1 MTTPTTSSLTS
12 LQDWIGLKDR
22 ISVPEAMWIDG
33 AWDQASGRTLP
44 LISPR
49 DGSVVANVTSAD
61 AADVDRA
68 VRSARRVF
76 ERGTWSRLEPR
87 QRGEVLIRWAE
98 LMDEHRDELALLLAL
113 EMGKPVTVAWN
124 IELRTAINTVRWY
137 GELVDKLYDESPR
150 GRNGAVALVTREPLG
165 VVGAIT
171 PWNFPMT
178 LAMFKIPAA
187 LAAGNSVVVKPATQ
201 TPLSLLRVAEL
212 SAEAGLPAGVLQ
224 VVTGSGSTVGSAIA
238 LHNDVAALTF
248 TGSTEIG
255 KKLLT
260 YAGESNA
267 KPVSLELGGKSPNIV
282 FPDAPDLD
290 EAAAMA
296 AWAISFNSGQM
307 CTAASRL
314 VVHEEIRDDF
324 VARVIKH
331 LDAHVIGDPL
341 DPATTMGPL
350 AYAGH
355 RDDVVDEIRKGIADG
370 ATLVAGS
377 DEKREDGLYVAPA
390 VFTDV
395 DPDSRLAQHE
405 IFGPVLSVL
414 TFATEEEAIAI
425 ANNSDYGLGSAIWTS
440 DLSRAHRLSRQIDA
454 GMVWVN
460 CYEEGDTSVPFG
472 GHKLSGH
479 GADRSVHG
487 LEKYTSLK
495 TTWIDLGATS

>member
-1 MTTPTTSSLTS
+1 MTTRTSTLTT
-12 LQDWIGLKDR
+12 LQDWIDLR
-22 ISVPEAMWIDG
+22 ERTSLPEAMWIDG
-33 AWDQASGRTLP
+33 AWDKGSGATLP
-44 LISPR
+44 LTSPR
-49 DGSVVANVTSAD
+49 DGAVIAHVASAD
-61 AADVDRA
+61 TSDVDRA
-68 VRSARRVF
+68 VRGARHAF
-76 ERGTWSRLEPR
+76 ESGVWSRIEPR
-87 QRGEVLIRWAE
+87 ERADVLIRWAD
-98 LMDEHRDELALLLAL
+98 LLDQHRDELALLVCL

-124 IELRTAINTVRWY
+124 VELRTAINTVRWY
-137 GELVDKLYDESPR
+137 GELADKLYDESPR
-150 GRNGAVALVTREPLG
+150 GRNGSVALVTREPLG

-178 LAMFKIPAA
+178 LSMFKIPAA

-201 TPLSLLRVAEL
+201 TPLSLLRAAEL

-224 VVTGSGSTVGSAIA
+224 VVTGSGTTVGSALA
-238 LHNDVAALTF
+238 LHNDVATLTF
-248 TGSTEIG
+248 TGSTEVG

-267 KPVSLELGGKSPNIV
+267 KPVWLELGGKSPNIV

-290 EAAAMA
+290 QAAATA

-314 VVHEEIRDDF
+314 VVHEEIKDDF
-324 VARVIKH
+324 VARVVKN
-331 LDAHVIGDPL
+331 LEQHVIGDPL

-370 ATLVAGS
+370 ATLVTGS
-377 DEKREDGLYVAPA
+377 DEKREDGLFVGPA

-414 TFATEEEAIAI
+414 TFSTEEEAIAI

-454 GMVWVN
+454 GLVWVN
-460 CYEEGDTSVPFG
+460 CYEEGDSSVPFG

-487 LEKYTSLK
+487 LEKYTALK
-495 TTWIDLGATS
+495 TTWIDLGTTS

>member
-1 MTTPTTSSLTS
+1 MSTPRASSLTS
-12 LQDWIGLKDR
+12 LQDWLDLR
-22 ISVPEAMWIDG
+22 ARTTLPEAMWIEG
-33 AWDQASGRTLP
+33 AWDQGSGRTLP
-44 LISPR
+44 LTSPR
-49 DGSVVANVTSAD
+49 DRSVVADVAGAD

-68 VRSARRVF
+68 VQGARRAF
-76 ERGTWSRLEPR
+76 ERGAWSRLEPR
-87 QRGEVLIRWAE
+87 ERGEVLIRWAD
-98 LMDEHRDELALLLAL
+98 LLDQHRDELALLLSL
-113 EMGKPVTVAWN
+113 EMGKPVSVAWN
-124 IELRTAINTVRWY
+124 VELRTAINTIRWY

-150 GRNGAVALVTREPLG
+150 GRHGAVALVTREPLG

-178 LAMFKIPAA
+178 LSMFKIPAA
-187 LAAGNSVVVKPATQ
+187 LAAGNSMVVKPATQ
-201 TPLSLLRVAEL
+201 TPLSLLRAAEL

-224 VVTGSGSTVGSAIA
+224 VVTGSGSTVGSALA

-290 EAAAMA
+290 EAARMA

-307 CTAASRL
+307 CTAGSRL
-314 VVHEEIRDDF
+314 VIHEDIREDF
-324 VARVIKH
+324 VARVVKH
-331 LDAHVIGDPL
+331 LEAHVVGDPL

-355 RDDVVDEIRKGIADG
+355 RDDVVDEIRKGIAEG
-370 ATLVAGS
+370 ATLVMGT
-377 DEKREDGLYVAPA
+377 DEKREDGLYVEPV

-395 DPDSRLAQHE
+395 DPESRLAQHE

-414 TFATEEEAIAI
+414 TFSTEEEAIAI

-454 GMVWVN
+454 GLVWVN
-460 CYEEGDTSVPFG
+460 CYEEGDSSVPFG

-487 LEKYTSLK
+487 LEKYTTLK
-495 TTWIDLGATS
+495 TTWIELD

>member
-1 MTTPTTSSLTS
+1 
-12 LQDWIGLKDR
+12 
-22 ISVPEAMWIDG
+22 
-33 AWDQASGRTLP
+33 
-44 LISPR
+44 
-49 DGSVVANVTSAD
+49 
-61 AADVDRA
+61 
-68 VRSARRVF
+68 
-76 ERGTWSRLEPR
+76 
-87 QRGEVLIRWAE
+87 
-98 LMDEHRDELALLLAL
+98 
-113 EMGKPVTVAWN
+113 
-124 IELRTAINTVRWY
+124 
-137 GELVDKLYDESPR
+137 
-150 GRNGAVALVTREPLG
+150 VTREPLG

-201 TPLSLLRVAEL
+201 TPLSLLRAAEL
-212 SAEAGLPAGVLQ
+212 SALAGLPAGALQ
-224 VVTGSGSTVGSAIA
+224 VVTGSGSVVGSALA
-238 LHNDVAALTF
+238 RHRDVATLTF
-248 TGSTEIG
+248 TGSTEVG

-290 EAAAMA
+290 EAAATA

-307 CTAASRL
+307 CTAGSRL

-324 VARVIKH
+324 VARVVKH
-331 LDAHVIGDPL
+331 LEAHVIGDPL

-355 RDDVVDEIRKGIADG
+355 RDDVVDEIRKGIEDG
-370 ATLVAGS
+370 ATLVMGS
-377 DEKREDGLYVAPA
+377 DEKRDDGLYVSPA

-414 TFATEEEAIAI
+414 TFSTEEEAIAI

-440 DLSRAHRLSRQIDA
+440 DLSRAHRLARRIQA

-472 GHKLSGH
+472 GQKLSGH

-495 TTWIDLGATS
+495 TTWINV

>member
-1 MTTPTTSSLTS
+1 MTEPRVSTLTVLDDWLDLQARTTLPS
-12 LQDWIGLKDR
+12 
-22 ISVPEAMWIDG
+22 AMWIDG
-33 AWDQASGRTLP
+33 VWDHASERTLP

-49 DGSVVANVTSAD
+49 DGSVIVNVTSAD

-68 VRSARRVF
+68 VQGARRTF
-76 ERGTWSRLEPR
+76 ERGTWSRIEPR
-87 QRGEVLIRWAE
+87 QRGEVLRRWAD
-98 LMDEHRDELALLLAL
+98 LLDAHRDELTLLLAL
-113 EMGKPVTVAWN
+113 EMGKPVTVGWN
-124 IELRTAINTVRWY
+124 VELRTAINTIRWY

-150 GRNGAVALVTREPLG
+150 GRNGSLALVTREPLG

-201 TPLSLLRVAEL
+201 TPLSLLRAAEL
-212 SAEAGLPAGVLQ
+212 SAQAGLPAGALQ
-224 VVTGSGSTVGSAIA
+224 IVTGSGSVAGSALA
-238 LHNDVAALTF
+238 LHHDVATLTF
-248 TGSTEIG
+248 TGSTEVG

-290 EAAAMA
+290 KAAEVA

-307 CTAASRL
+307 CTAGSRL

-324 VARVIKH
+324 VARIVKH
-331 LDAHVIGDPL
+331 LEAHAIGDPL

-370 ATLVAGS
+370 ATLVMGS
-377 DEKREDGLYVAPA
+377 DEKDDDGLYVSPA

-395 DPDSRLAQHE
+395 APDSRLAQHE

-414 TFATEEEAIAI
+414 TFSTEDEAVDI
-425 ANNSDYGLGSAIWTS
+425 ANNSDYGLGSAIWTA
-440 DLSRAHRLSRQIDA
+440 DLSRAHRLSRRVQA

-460 CYEEGDTSVPFG
+460 CYEEGDSSVPFG
-472 GHKLSGH
+472 GQKLSGH

-487 LEKYTSLK
+487 LDKYTSLK
-495 TTWIDLGATS
+495 TTWIDIGGE

>member
-1 MTTPTTSSLTS
+1 MTAPRVSTLTTLD
-12 LQDWIGLKDR
+12 DWVELRSQIT
-22 ISVPEAMWIDG
+22 VPEAMWVDG

-44 LISPR
+44 LVSPR
-49 DGSVVANVTSAD
+49 DGDVVANVTSAG
-61 AADVDRA
+61 AEDVDRA
-68 VRSARRVF
+68 VRGARSAF
-76 ERGTWSRLEPR
+76 EQGVWSRLEPR
-87 QRGEVLIRWAE
+87 ERGEVLIRWAD
-98 LMDEHRDELALLLAL
+98 LLDAHRDELALLLAL

-124 IELRTAINTVRWY
+124 VELRTAINTIRWY

-150 GRNGAVALVTREPLG
+150 GRNGALALVTREPLG

-178 LAMFKIPAA
+178 LSMFKIPAA

-201 TPLSLLRVAEL
+201 TPLSLLRAAEL
-212 SAEAGLPAGVLQ
+212 SAQAGLPAGALQ
-224 VVTGSGSTVGSAIA
+224 VVTGSGSVVGSALA
-238 LHNDVAALTF
+238 LHHDVATLTF
-248 TGSTEIG
+248 TGSTEVG

-282 FPDAPDLD
+282 FPDAPHLD
-290 EAAAMA
+290 QAAEVA

-307 CTAASRL
+307 CTAGSRL

-324 VARVIKH
+324 VARVVKH
-331 LDAHVIGDPL
+331 LEAHVIGDPL

-370 ATLVAGS
+370 AILVMGS
-377 DEKREDGLYVAPA
+377 DEKRDGLFVSPA

-395 DPDSRLAQHE
+395 DADSRLAQHE

-414 TFATEEEAIAI
+414 TFSTEEEAIEI
-425 ANNSDYGLGSAIWTS
+425 ANNSDYGLGSAIWTA

-472 GHKLSGH
+472 GRKLSGH

-495 TTWIDLGATS
+495 TTWINI